1 MGKMTIVSRKKLEE
15 GMRKFKERLAK
26 DPRLQ
31 EEQKEMKRFME
42 EEDARLKAEYDAKK
56 SQKNEG
62 G

>member
-15 GMRKFKERLAK
+15 GMREFKERQAK

-31 EEQKEMKRFME
+31 EEQKEMERFLA

-56 SQKNEG
+56 AQSEG